1 MADLRD
7 IEDIDPLRIWDG
19 VRGRRVEGERITMA
33 VVELDANAHIP
44 EHRHPNEQ
52 LGILLRGSMRFR
64 IAEEERELRPGGTW
78 RILADVPH
86 EAHVGPDG
94 AVCIDVFSPPRED
107 WRALPVA
114 DERQII
120 WPAASADDV

>member
-1 MADLRD
+1 MSELLDLGS
-7 IEDIDPLRIWDG
+7 IEPLRIWDG
-19 VRGRRVEGERITMA
+19 VRGRPVEGERITMA
-33 VVELDANAHIP
+33 VIELDANAIIP

-64 IAEEERELRPGGTW
+64 IAGEERDLRPGGTW

-86 EAHVGPDG
+86 EVHVGPQG

-107 WRALPVA
+107 WHALPIA
-114 DERQII
+114 EPRPIG
-120 WPAASADDV
+120 WPVSATDDV

>member
-1 MADLRD
+1 MPDLVD
-7 IEDIDPLRIWDG
+7 LDAIEPLRIWDG
-19 VRGRRVEGERITMA
+19 VRGRPVEGERITMG
-33 VVELDANAHIP
+33 VIELDANAHVP

-64 IAEEERELRPGGTW
+64 IGDEERELLPGGTW

-86 EAHVGPDG
+86 EVHVGPEG
-94 AVCIDVFSPPRED
+94 AVCIDVFSPPRDD

-114 DERQII
+114 EERPIV
-120 WPAASADDV
+120 WPAGPRNDV